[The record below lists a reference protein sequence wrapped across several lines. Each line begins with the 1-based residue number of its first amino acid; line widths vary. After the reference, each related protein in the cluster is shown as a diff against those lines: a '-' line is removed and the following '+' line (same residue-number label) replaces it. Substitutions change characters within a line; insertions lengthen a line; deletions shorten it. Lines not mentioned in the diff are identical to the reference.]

1 MAKNGQKIDSL
12 YLSIGLDVDQLQLDF
27 DTAGKT
33 VSQTMAR
40 LNREIKQLKIKTS
53 IDTSKLEGV
62 GTDVD
67 KIRVKEQSLTREIE
81 LQTQKMNILAA
92 AYKSAQAQYGNDS
105 GITRKAETSLLGQQA
120 AVEKLKASLR
130 GLAAEEAKIG
140 AGSTGLA
147 RIREGA
153 QSARAGLDKVSSGYT
168 MLSGKMMAFMAFAST
183 GAGLFSI
190 TDSAM
195 QAGENLYKLKT
206 RLHTSTEE
214 AAKLGRVFAMSGVD
228 INSAIPMFARLDKQF
243 LSAGSNGN
251 DLTMAM
257 QHFGITL
264 TDSAGNLLPIN
275 EQLDQLAKGYQN
287 AAAAGDEE
295 AYTSEV
301 LGARGAALVP
311 LLQDYATQMEIAN
324 HIKTTS
330 LLNPDEAHK
339 LYMQWQ
345 EMKGDSAN
353 LGSALSAALMP
364 IAQDLMPEV
373 TDGFKTMIEYIK
385 DNKDDIKNGIESWG
399 SALKSLV
406 GDAVDAAKAV
416 ADVGNAIANSD
427 IAKSA
432 AKNVK
437 EHDYDQGVLEANGA
451 GNAINAAT
459 ALGAGVGGFIGRVGG
474 TKGALFGAGVGAELF
489 RGIDVTAGRVFANAT
504 GSWGDMV
511 QNYDAQKQAAE
522 EAAKAKD
529 EDSQATDKN
538 AEADNNS
545 FAAAK
550 KNAEAQ
556 KEAAKAEEVRKQATA
571 ELTEEIYNLT
581 HSDLDNSLHA
591 MQKAI
596 EDAREKGVDEGT
608 LSEYSAAKSA
618 KIYQQ
623 YAESVTQPMAQAFRT
638 DLANELA
645 GIDQQAQ
652 RYVQQ
657 GASSG
662 AAERWANARKSKITA
677 DWDRQV
683 SEQIDSIWRSE
694 YRNQLN
700 RIENEK
706 QAWIQKGLAEV
717 RAAEWAEEQK
727 KQIQQKSAQEMMT
740 SQRKYLEIYRN
751 AIAAGQGQ
759 QGAARALAEQMRKE
773 KGIGD
778 NDFTS
783 PSEIAGFEDA
793 MKNAQDHLVP
803 VLSDSV
809 YAGVKRAMVEVQRG
823 TDSGYVL
830 PGDMKQKL
838 IPQEYQDYMPI
849 HVIPV
854 PQYVPTGDHAADM
867 APQGV
872 SDDRPKKIDLN
883 INVNGFEDVSGRVAE
898 AGAELIAKSIPEL
911 GPSNINMYY

>member
-40 LNREIKQLKIKTS
+40 LNSEIKQLKIKTS

-140 AGSTGLA
+140 AGSTGLS

-243 LSAGSNGN
+243 LSAGVDGN

-264 TDSAGNLLPIN
+264 TDAAGNLLPIN

-295 AYTSEV
+295 AYTAEV

-339 LYMQWQ
+339 LYIQWQ

-416 ADVGNAIANSD
+416 ADVGNAIANND
-427 IAKSA
+427 IAKSV

-437 EHDYDQGVLEANGA
+437 ERDYDQGVLEANGA

-511 QNYDAQKQAAE
+511 ANYDAQKQAAE

-538 AEADNNS
+538 AEADKNS

-556 KEAAKAEEVRKQATA
+556 KEADKAEEVRKQATA

-581 HSDLDNSLHA
+581 HSDLDNSMHA

-596 EDAREKGVDEGT
+596 ADARTKGVDEGT
-608 LSEYSAAKSA
+608 LSKYSAAKSA
-618 KIYQQ
+618 EIYQQ
-623 YAESVTQPMAQAFRT
+623 YAESVTEPMAQAFRT
-638 DLANELA
+638 DLDNQFAE
-645 GIDQQAQ
+645 IDQQAQ
-652 RYVQQ
+652 KYVQM

-662 AAERWANARKSKITA
+662 EANNWAAQRKSKITA

-683 SEQIDSIWRSE
+683 SEQINSVWRSE
-694 YRNQLN
+694 YQNQMV

-717 RAAEWAEEQK
+717 RATEWAEKRKQMAQQDAAKAAFTTQK
-727 KQIQQKSAQEMMT
+727 K
-740 SQRKYLEIYRN
+740 YFDIYRQ
-751 AIAAGQGQ
+751 AIASGQGQ
-759 QGAARALAEQMRKE
+759 QGATQAIVRQMRE
-773 KGIGD
+773 DNGISD

-783 PSEIAGFEDA
+783 PGELAGFQSA
-793 MKNAQDHLVP
+793 MKSAQDNLVP
-803 VLSDSV
+803 ILTDST
-809 YAGVKRAMVEVQRG
+809 YQGVKQAMVEVIRG
-823 TDSGYVL
+823 TGSVFEIPD
-830 PGDMKQKL
+830 DIHEAL
-838 IPQEYQDYMPI
+838 ISSNYQSAMPADI
-849 HVIPV
+849 VGGTPSQPPAAPV
-854 PQYVPTGDHAADM
+854 DNT
-867 APQGV
+867 
-872 SDDRPKKIDLN
+872 PKNINLN
-883 INVNGFEDVSGRVAE
+883 INVNGFDDVSGKVAE
-898 AGAELIAKSIPEL
+898 AGAELIAKAIP
-911 GPSNINMYY
+911 GIDSANINMNY

>member
-12 YLSIGLDVDQLQLDF
+12 YLSIGLDVNQLQLDF

-40 LNREIKQLKIKTS
+40 LNSEIKQLKIKTS

-92 AYKSAQAQYGNDS
+92 AYKSAQMQYGNDS
-105 GITRKAETSLLGQQA
+105 GVTRKAETSLLGQQA

-153 QSARAGLDKVSSGYT
+153 QSARAGIDKVSSGYT
-168 MLSGKMMAFMAFAST
+168 MLSGKMMALMAFAST
-183 GAGLFSI
+183 GAGLFNI

-195 QAGENLYKLKT
+195 QAGERLYKLSA
-206 RLHTSTEE
+206 RLHTSTAE
-214 AAKLGRVFAMSGVD
+214 AAQLSRVFQLSGTD
-228 INSAIPMFARLDKQF
+228 INSVIPLFARLDKQF
-243 LSAGSNGN
+243 MSAGAEGN
-251 DLTMAM
+251 SLTMAM
-257 QHFGITL
+257 QQFGISL
-264 TDSAGNLLPIN
+264 TDSAGNLLPIT
-275 EQLDQLAKGYQN
+275 EQLDQLAAGYKK
-287 AAAAGDEE
+287 AAEGGNEE
-295 AYTSEV
+295 AFTADV

-311 LLQDYATQMEIAN
+311 LLQDYATNMQIASQ
-324 HIKTTS
+324 IKTTG
-330 LLNPDEAHK
+330 LLNPEEAHE
-339 LYMQWQ
+339 LYIQWQ
-345 EMKGDSAN
+345 VMKGESSQ
-353 LGSALSAALMP
+353 LGMALGAALMP
-364 IAQDLMPEV
+364 VAQDIMPEV
-373 TDGFKTMIEYIK
+373 TDGFKDMIEYIK
-385 DNKDDIKNGIESWG
+385 NNKDDIKAGIETWG
-399 SALKSLV
+399 SALKDVADTATSVLKVVTDVAAAIRNTDTAKALRNDEQTLEAARQNQQITRGHSLAQGMGGV
-406 GDAVDAAKAV
+406 IGGIGGFMLGGPLGAAAGAYVGQEISGDAFTEIGKATTPFKTWEGAKTRIDLQNQEKESLKAFQEQQKKNTDADKDN
-416 ADVGNAIANSD
+416 AD
-427 IAKSA
+427 
-432 AKNVK
+432 
-437 EHDYDQGVLEANGA
+437 
-451 GNAINAAT
+451 T
-459 ALGAGVGGFIGRVGG
+459 
-474 TKGALFGAGVGAELF
+474 
-489 RGIDVTAGRVFANAT
+489 
-504 GSWGDMV
+504 
-511 QNYDAQKQAAE
+511 
-522 EAAKAKD
+522 
-529 EDSQATDKN
+529 
-538 AEADNNS
+538 
-545 FAAAK
+545 AK

-556 KEAAKAEEVRKQATA
+556 HIAAAKLKEREEATKA
-571 ELTEEIYNLT
+571 LTEEIYSLT

-596 EDAREKGVDEGT
+596 DEAREKGVDEGT
-608 LSEYSAAKSA
+608 LAEYSAAKSA

-623 YAESVTQPMAQAFRT
+623 FAESVTQPMAQAFRT

-645 GIDQQAQ
+645 GIDEQAQ

-727 KQIQQKSAQEMMT
+727 KQIRQKSAQEMMT

-759 QGAARALAEQMRKE
+759 QGAAMQIAQQMRKD

-838 IPQEYQDYMPI
+838 IPQEYQDYMPT

-898 AGAELIAKSIPEL
+898 AGAELIAKSVPEL
-911 GPSNINMYY
+911 GPSNINMHY